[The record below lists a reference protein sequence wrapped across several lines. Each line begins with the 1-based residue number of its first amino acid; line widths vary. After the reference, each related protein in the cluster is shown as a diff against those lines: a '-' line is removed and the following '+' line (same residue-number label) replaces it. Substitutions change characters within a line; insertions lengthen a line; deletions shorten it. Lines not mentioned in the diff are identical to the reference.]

1 MPNWFHRKALF
12 FQSNILNCT
21 TLSISRK
28 KSSFWSKTCYSKL
41 VLIDFTKKNLNS
53 RCFWPRC
60 FNGHA
65 VLTNAILTT
74 CHFDHL
80 LFCPQAVLT
89 WWNFDPR
96 SFGRRNFVWR
106 YYFRPPTFGLF
117 WWRASLQVRFLLL
130 NLCQKIRVWIKHIRW
145 MGCNAYS
152 ECKF

>member
-106 YYFRPPTFGLF
+106 YYFRPPQNIYTI
-117 WWRASLQVRFLLL
+117 SFLDSHDYSYWKLNITNPLL
-130 NLCQKIRVWIKHIRW
+130 PFKSYYIQQITLI
-145 MGCNAYS
+145 M
-152 ECKF
+152 